1 MLWIVCGSFGDT
13 SFSGLLMMQV
23 CIAGLFLIRGEDVW
37 SACSG
42 LSTRNDCQSICRSDM
57 SSRNLIKKEIT
68 RKTKTAFVLV
78 YITVL
83 RKWTYQYNT
92 SVEQRKN
99 KSPTGIEPWPPK
111 HRFYCWFLLIC
122 YIVKKNFEIQ
132 RQSGEA
138 DNLGNFICLH
148 LRHDFTSSHLPE
160 SSLTALFFAIQWFL
174 LISGR

>member
-68 RKTKTAFVLV
+68 KKTKTAFVLV

-122 YIVKKNFEIQ
+122 YIVKKKLWNPTSIGWSWQLGKFYLLAFET
-132 RQSGEA
+132 R
-138 DNLGNFICLH
+138 FYK
-148 LRHDFTSSHLPE
+148 FTAAWE
-160 SSLTALFFAIQWFL
+160 
-174 LISGR
+174 